1 MIGKTVI
8 SLPSKEKL
16 GIIIR
21 ETDKLFILD
30 SGKKPR
36 KDAKNIK
43 WKILQTTTQQTV
55 KQPQNLQKPKQSY
68 QNKYTKIDFS
78 NQQQNQQSYSQTF
91 TTKKQAIDSAKR
103 HFESWK
109 QQALSY
115 GQENETFQAQ
125 VYQINALH
133 QRKKI
138 FSIDP
143 YGQSFH

>member
-8 SLPSKEKL
+8 SLPNKEKL

-36 KDAKNIK
+36 KDSKNIK
-43 WKILQTTTQQTV
+43 WKILQTQQILKQTQQKS
-55 KQPQNLQKPKQSY
+55 KQQIFY
-68 QNKYTKIDFS
+68 QNKYTKTDFS
-78 NQQQNQQSYSQTF
+78 NQQNQQSYSQTF
-91 TTKKQAIDSAKR
+91 NTKKQAIDNAKR
-103 HFESWK
+103 NFESWR
-109 QQALSY
+109 QEALSY
-115 GQENETFQAQ
+115 GLENEIFEAQ
-125 VYQINALH
+125 VYQINSLN
-133 QRKKI
+133 QRRKI